1 MGRLLPKVNRRQSVS
16 WVTQQRGSSHA
27 VPRLACLCAV
37 LWAAAGTALADSTT
51 GVAPQSLSDAWWTG
65 SLLAPNAATA
75 PQGHILVE
83 PYLYDEITNSSFDDH
98 GNRHALDGGHQLGS
112 LTYIIYSLT
121 DRLAVGLLPR
131 FGYEEPAGALNS
143 SSPGV
148 GDTTLQLQYGLTR
161 YTQGSWVPA
170 TSVVIAETFPTGRY
184 DRLSRASDGLGEG
197 AYTTA
202 ASLYSQDYLW
212 MPNGR
217 ILRVRLDVTWAWS
230 ASVGLED
237 ASVYGTGSGFR
248 GRAYPGD
255 SFTAIAA
262 GEYSLTRNWVLAM
275 DLVYEH
281 NDSTR
286 VAGVEP
292 AAAGGSAFENLLTES
307 GASESQGLAPAIEY
321 NFTSTVGVIAGVR
334 ILESGRNT
342 TGSVTPVAA
351 VNLVY

>member
-1 MGRLLPKVNRRQSVS
+1 ML
-16 WVTQQRGSSHA
+16 
-27 VPRLACLCAV
+27 
-37 LWAAAGTALADSTT
+37 
-51 GVAPQSLSDAWWTG
+51 
-65 SLLAPNAATA
+65 
-75 PQGHILVE
+75 IE
-83 PYLYDEITNSSFDDH
+83 PYLYDEITNSSFDSH
-98 GNRHALDGGHQLGS
+98 GNRHPLDGGHQLGS

-121 DRLAVGLLPR
+121 DRVAIGLLPR
-131 FGYEEPAGALNS
+131 FGYEEPAGAPNS
-143 SSPGV
+143 SAPGV
-148 GDTTLQLQYGLTR
+148 GDIGVQLQYGLTR
-161 YTQGSWVPA
+161 YTPGSWVPA
-170 TSVVIAETFPTGRY
+170 TSVVLAETFPTGRY
-184 DRLSRASDGLGEG
+184 DQLSRASDGLGAG

-202 ASLYSQDYLW
+202 VSLYSQDYLW

-217 ILRVRLDVTWAWS
+217 ILRVRLDVTYTWS
-230 ASVGLED
+230 ASAGVQD
-237 ASVYGTGSGFR
+237 VSVYGTGAGFS
-248 GRAYPGD
+248 GRAYPGE

-262 GEYSLTRNWVLAM
+262 AEYSLTRNWVLAM

-292 AAAGGSAFENLLTES
+292 TAPGGSAFESILIAT

-321 NFTSTVGVIAGVR
+321 NFTSTVGVIVGAR